1 MPYWLG
7 VLPPNFQQATDMRKS
22 LNLLGRLPGE
32 IVVVLAVLAVL
43 LFLHGRLVA
52 LALAVA
58 RGGGHLDWWM
68 CWVWRYI
75 SIYSDLCLT

>member
-7 VLPPNFQQATDMRKS
+7 ASPTNLQQATDMRKS

-58 RGGGHLDWWM
+58 RSSGHFEL
-68 CWVWRYI
+68 R
-75 SIYSDLCLT
+75 